1 MADIEFRDRAD
12 AGARLGIR
20 LRAEGL
26 GRSGIFGILRGG
38 LVVAH
43 HAALITG
50 APLRAVS
57 ASKLR
62 APAQPELAIGA
73 VTADGPIYLDQAAIE
88 NLNVDPQYLEEE
100 IAERR
105 HQAALSQFRFGRIE
119 ADCLPE
125 VGVVI
130 DDGLATG
137 ATAIAAGRL
146 LRALGAQRLVVAAPV
161 APRATLQKLASGEF
175 DDAVCLHAPKRF
187 WAVGQFFVRFGAVSE
202 AQLEEL
208 ARTAGTGRQPTP
220 GDGDQKP
227 RRGTQ
232 EGESGL

>member
-12 AGARLGIR
+12 AGARLGNR
-20 LRAEGL
+20 LLAEGL
-26 GRSGIFGILRGG
+26 GRSGLFGILRGG

-50 APLRAVS
+50 VQVRAVA

-62 APAQPELAIGA
+62 APTQPELAIGA
-73 VTADGPIYLDQAAIE
+73 VTAEGPTYLDQVAIE
-88 NLNVDPQYLEEE
+88 HLKISTRYLEEE
-100 IAERR
+100 ILERR
-105 HQAALSQFRFGRIE
+105 RMAAASQARFGRIE
-119 ADCLPE
+119 ADHLPE
-125 VGVVI
+125 IAVVV

-146 LRALGAQRLVVAAPV
+146 LRELGAARLVVAAPV

-187 WAVGQFFVRFGAVSE
+187 WAVGQFFVRFEAVSE
-202 AQLEEL
+202 AQLGEL
-208 ARTAGTGRQPTP
+208 ERSTGTGRLPTSGDCDQIP
-220 GDGDQKP
+220 GCGTDQGD
-227 RRGTQ
+227 
-232 EGESGL
+232 SGL